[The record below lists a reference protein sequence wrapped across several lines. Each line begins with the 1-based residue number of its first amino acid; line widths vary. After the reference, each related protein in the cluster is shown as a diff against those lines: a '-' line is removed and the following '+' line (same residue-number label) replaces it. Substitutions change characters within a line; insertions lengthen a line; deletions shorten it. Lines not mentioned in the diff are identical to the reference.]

1 MSHTNPLREQFKA
14 LYSLAQDRPIGML
27 NLLRFREHALYD
39 EADATAI
46 EVSGREA
53 YERYSAGAE
62 EPLRLAGGR
71 QLWLGRPVLE
81 VIGPLDESWD
91 LAFVALYPSVRSFV
105 DMVKSAA
112 YQEAARHRTAA
123 LSDSRLIGCWE
134 LQAGAPFAPLSYGSA
149 T

>member
-1 MSHTNPLREQFKA
+1 VISHTNPLREQLKA

-62 EPLRLAGGR
+62 EPLRLAGG
-71 QLWLGRPVLE
+71 
-81 VIGPLDESWD
+81 
-91 LAFVALYPSVRSFV
+91 
-105 DMVKSAA
+105 
-112 YQEAARHRTAA
+112 
-123 LSDSRLIGCWE
+123 
-134 LQAGAPFAPLSYGSA
+134 
-149 T
+149 